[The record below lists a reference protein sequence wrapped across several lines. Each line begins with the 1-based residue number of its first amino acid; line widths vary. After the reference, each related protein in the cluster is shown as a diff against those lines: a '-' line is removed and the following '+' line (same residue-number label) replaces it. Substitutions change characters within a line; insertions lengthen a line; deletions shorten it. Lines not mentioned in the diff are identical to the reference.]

1 SLSSSSTTMI
11 TFPCFISSIASS
23 MELSFIFMCY
33 VYVFVKVTLLFAHSY
48 NALVKY
54 DLVLFRLSFR
64 NQKRELL
71 SYFLQELFSLH
82 FVVVH
87 IKYCR
92 VRCRFI
98 GQKYSQWS

>member
-1 SLSSSSTTMI
+1 AGGCNKVSLI
-11 TFPCFISSIASS
+11 FPILIIHNDDYFSLLYILNSLFYGVKFYIHV
-23 MELSFIFMCY
+23 Y

-87 IKYCR
+87 IKY
-92 VRCRFI
+92 
-98 GQKYSQWS
+98 